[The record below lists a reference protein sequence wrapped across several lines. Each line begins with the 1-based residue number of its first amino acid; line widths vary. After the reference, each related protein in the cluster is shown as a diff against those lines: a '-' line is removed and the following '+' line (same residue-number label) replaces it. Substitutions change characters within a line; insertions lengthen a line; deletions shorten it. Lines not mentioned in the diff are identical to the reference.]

1 MEVSESRRRMGTP
14 TESPLKFQLHS
25 ITIILMHKSQKS
37 EEVSTVVYDVYVYV
51 LLMMFYIHIF

>member
-1 MEVSESRRRMGTP
+1 
-14 TESPLKFQLHS
+14 
-25 ITIILMHKSQKS
+25 MHKSQKS